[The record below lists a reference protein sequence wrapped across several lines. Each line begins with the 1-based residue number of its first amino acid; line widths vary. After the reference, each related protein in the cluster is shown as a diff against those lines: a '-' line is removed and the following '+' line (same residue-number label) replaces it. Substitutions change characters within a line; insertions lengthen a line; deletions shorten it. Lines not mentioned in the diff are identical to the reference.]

1 MFTRFSMPPQRRDPA
16 PVAGSV
22 ASLAAHATLVVLLI
36 GGGPSGTGTGAGAA
50 GAPASA
56 SAEPA
61 AGERIQW
68 VGSPDADR
76 GASAAPSTTRPPIA
90 YVVPGRGPL
99 REVTAPVA
107 PRRRPTRGTATS
119 VPPMRPP
126 EPRRLKFWQRQ
137 LLPLP
142 PLPEVDVALLV
153 AGVVAAAPDL
163 DRLVT
168 RPEDFHRLPTT
179 DPAELLALANVLTP
193 NGPRP
198 VGPVDVLPIA
208 FVSNPKP
215 TYPMFLAQSGVGGR
229 VLVEFTIDSAGVVDL
244 ASLQVV
250 RSTNDMFTQAVRAVL
265 PQLRFLPAQISQHAV
280 GVRVRQPFEFR
291 IGSRN

>member
-1 MFTRFSMPPQRRDPA
+1 MFTRFSMPSQRRDPA
-16 PVAGSV
+16 PVAGPV
-22 ASLAAHATLVVLLI
+22 VSLAAHATLVVLLV
-36 GGGPSGTGTGAGAA
+36 GGPSGTGTGAAA
-50 GAPASA
+50 G
-56 SAEPA
+56 EPA
-61 AGERIQW
+61 HASTDPVGGERIQW
-68 VGSPDADR
+68 VGSRDADGS
-76 GASAAPSTTRPPIA
+76 GASSAPSENRPPIA
-90 YVVPGRGPL
+90 YVVPGKGPL

-107 PRRRPTRGTATS
+107 PRRRPSRGTATS

-126 EPRRLKFWQRQ
+126 DARRLKFWQRQ

-142 PLPEVDVALLV
+142 RLPEVDVAMLV

-168 RPEDFHRLPTT
+168 RPEDFHPLRRLE
-179 DPAELLALANVLTP
+179 DPAALLALANVLTP

-215 TYPMFLAQSGVGGR
+215 MYPTFLARSGVGGR
-229 VLVEFTIDSAGVVDL
+229 VLVEFTIDSAGTVDL

-265 PQLRFLPAQISQHAV
+265 PQLHFLPAQISQHAV

-291 IGSRN
+291 IGSRD